1 MNTKGLVLGVVLAVG
16 LVGCG
21 KTKYIVGPKGDTGP
35 QGTQGPQGNP
45 GADGEDGANGI
56 DAASLS
62 IVKLCPGTTT
72 YPSKFVEVAFCIN
85 GKLYATYSQNG
96 GLTTEI
102 PPGSYGSNGINA
114 SCNFVVLPNCG
125 IQN

>member
-1 MNTKGLVLGVVLAVG
+1 MKCKKGLVFGVVLLA
-16 LVGCG
+16 LSGCG
-21 KTKYIVGPKGDTGP
+21 NTHYEYFRGQDGAAGA
-35 QGTQGPQGNP
+35 QGPQGNP
-45 GADGEDGANGI
+45 GTPGEDGT
-56 DAASLS
+56 DATPVTV
-62 IVKLCPGTTT
+62 VKLCPGVTT
-72 YPSKFVEVAFCIN
+72 YPSKFVEIAFCIG

-96 GLTTEI
+96 GFSTEI